1 MEIAA
6 LTRKGAQQF
15 ADSVA
20 VSFEGKSLTYGQ
32 LFERS
37 CRLANALH
45 ALGIRPGERV
55 ATLSDNSLESVELIA
70 GLAIGGYVRAA
81 LYTHNSTESNL
92 YLLDDLI
99 EASALLIDAAHYE
112 PLAARLARA
121 RHPRHVIV
129 LGGPAPPT
137 TLDYEQ
143 ALAGAAATDP
153 GVVSRPSDPHVI
165 RFSAGTTGKPKGILH
180 TVEGWRNVA
189 TEAALTMPRLTPADC
204 YLAAGPLSHAAQ
216 LPIYPILAAG
226 GSIVVMRAF
235 HPEHFLELIKRAGCT
250 TTLLVPTMIQ
260 MIVQHPAAATADVAS
275 LRGVFYGASPISE
288 QTVTEARALWG
299 DVLYQAYGQSE
310 VPVLTTL
317 GPRDHV
323 PAGSGSNR
331 LRSAGRPTPNTVIRI
346 VDEHGNNLPT
356 GTIGEI
362 AAWSPA
368 AMASIWRDPDATAE
382 RFLPDGSVLTRDMG
396 YLDDDGFLYL
406 ADRKEDMI
414 ISGGFNIW
422 PAELENALA
431 SHPAVA
437 QVAVVGVPHDKWGET
452 PKAVVVLRPGHH
464 TSAEELIDWT
474 RNKVGAVKRAT
485 SVEFADDLPK
495 SPLGKV
501 LRREVRARCVAR
513 RSVAA
518 SATGGSAPDSE

>member
-1 MEIAA
+1 MEITA

-15 ADSVA
+15 ADSVS
-20 VSFEGKSLTYGQ
+20 VSFEGKSLTYAQ

-37 CRLANALH
+37 CRLANALA
-45 ALGIRPGERV
+45 ALGVKPGERV

-70 GLAIGGYVRAA
+70 GVALGGQVRAA
-81 LYTHNSTESNL
+81 LYPHSSAESNL

-99 EASALLIDAAHYE
+99 EASVLLIDAAHYE
-112 PLAARLARA
+112 HLAAPHAHA
-121 RHPRHVIV
+121 KHPRHVLV
-129 LGGPAPPT
+129 LGGPAPPG
-137 TLDYEQ
+137 TLDYEDV
-143 ALAGAAATDP
+143 LAGAAATDP
-153 GVVSRPSDPHVI
+153 RVASHPSDPHVI

-189 TEAALTMPRLTPADC
+189 TEAGLTMPRLTSDDR

-226 GSIVVMRAF
+226 GSIVIMRAF
-235 HPEHFLELIKRAGCT
+235 HPERFLELVERERCT
-250 TTLLVPTMIQ
+250 TTMLVPTMIQ
-260 MIVQHPAAATADVAS
+260 MIVHHPAAATADVSS

-288 QTVTEARALWG
+288 QTMAEARALWG
-299 DVLYQAYGQSE
+299 DVLYQGYGQSE
-310 VPVLTTL
+310 VAVLTTL
-317 GPRDHV
+317 GPRDHI
-323 PAGSGSNR
+323 PASTGSNR

-346 VDEHGNNLPT
+346 VDEHGNDVPT
-356 GTIGEI
+356 GAIGEI
-362 AAWSPA
+362 AARSPS
-368 AMASIWRDPDATAE
+368 AMAGIWRDPEATAE
-382 RFLPDGSVLTRDMG
+382 RFLADGSLLTRDMG
-396 YLDDDGFLYL
+396 YLDEDGFVYL

-422 PAELENALA
+422 PAELENVLA
-431 SHPAVA
+431 AHPAVA

-464 TSAEELIDWT
+464 TSAQELIDWT
-474 RNKVGAVKRAT
+474 RDKVGAVKRAT

-501 LRREVRARCVAR
+501 LRREVRARAL
-513 RSVAA
+513 AEPIP
-518 SATGGSAPDSE
+518 GG